1 MANTG
6 AISLKDRLQNAAAR
20 LVLGGALLIPYPARV
35 RTVGWIFST
44 LVAPFVGWRKRIRD
58 NLALVLP
65 DLPEDQIRR
74 IERNVP
80 NNVGRTLIEIYSGDE
95 FIKRVAKAP
104 IVGPGVDALEAAKA
118 SDAPLILITAHM
130 GNYDAVRGTLTR
142 QGLPMAAL
150 YKPMTNALFN
160 EHYVRAISAIAEPVF
175 PTDGTGIPALIR
187 HLRSGGT
194 IGIVGDVASRKAPIL
209 SFFGHDAHTPL
220 SAAEWAIKFDAP
232 LIPVYGIRQPDGL
245 SFELYVDTPLER
257 GTPEEMMQRY
267 NESVEAIAREHLDQW
282 FWVHRR
288 WKSRG
293 P

>member
-1 MANTG
+1 MAESR
-6 AISLKDRLQNAAAR
+6 AISFKDRLQNAAAR
-20 LVLGGALLIPYPARV
+20 LILGGALLIPYPARV
-35 RTVGWIFST
+35 RTVGWIFAH
-44 LVAPFVGWRKRIRD
+44 LVAPFVGWRTRIRD
-58 NLALVLP
+58 NLNLVLP
-65 DLPEDQIRR
+65 DLPEAEVRK

-95 FIKRVAKAP
+95 FIKRVANAP
-104 IVGPGVDALEAAKA
+104 LIGPGVEALQAAKQ

-160 EHYVRAISAIAEPVF
+160 EHYVRAISVIAEPVF
-175 PTDGTGIPALIR
+175 PTDGSGIPALVR

-194 IGIVGDVASRKAPIL
+194 IGIVGDVASRRAPIL
-209 SFFGHDAHTPL
+209 SFFKRDAHTPL
-220 SAAEWAIKFDAP
+220 SAAEWALKFDAP

-245 SFELYVDTPLER
+245 SFQLYVDNPLTR
-257 GTPEEMMQRY
+257 GAAEEMMQQY
-267 NESVEAIAREHLDQW
+267 NDSVEAVAREHLDQW

-288 WKSRG
+288 WKISGR
-293 P
+293 

>member
-1 MANTG
+1 MAKTDAN
-6 AISLKDRLQNAAAR
+6 SVKDKLQNAAAR

-35 RTVGWIFST
+35 RTVGWIFSD

-65 DLPEDQIRR
+65 DLPESEIRK

-80 NNVGRTLIEIYSGDE
+80 NNVGRTLIEIYSGEE
-95 FIKRVAKAP
+95 FIKRVAETP
-104 IVGPGVDALEAAKA
+104 IVGPGVEALEAAKQ
-118 SDAPLILITAHM
+118 SDKPLILITAHM

-160 EHYVRAISAIAEPVF
+160 DHYVRAISTIAEPVF
-175 PTDGTGIPALIR
+175 PTDAAGIPGLVR
-187 HLRSGGT
+187 HLRNGGT
-194 IGIVGDVASRKAPIL
+194 IGIVGDVASRKAPVL
-209 SFFGHDAHTPL
+209 SFFGRNAHTPL
-220 SAAEWAIKFDAP
+220 SAAEWALKFDAQ

-245 SFELYVDTPLER
+245 TFELYVDNPLER
-257 GTPEEMMQRY
+257 GSAEDMMQSY
-267 NESVEAIAREHLDQW
+267 NDSVEAIARDHLDQW

-288 WKSRG
+288 WKVSGR
-293 P
+293 